1 MREDDDEGQDA
12 IISHYHCAQVKLP
25 TLSFSL
31 KLSKRVQS
39 ILITRVQCHDREWE
53 KVLEISSVFCVGIAG
68 GQHLGENESRLNV
81 ANYEC
86 EFLQEYLRGINMSDY
101 RQGRVSQVRPVGRCR
116 S

>member
-1 MREDDDEGQDA
+1 MSWQAENGRKFWK
-12 IISHYHCAQVKLP
+12 YPRC
-25 TLSFSL
+25 F
-31 KLSKRVQS
+31 
-39 ILITRVQCHDREWE
+39 
-53 KVLEISSVFCVGIAG
+53 VLAGIAG